1 MRWKF
6 EYFFFKK
13 CRSTAGALALIKR
26 RGNYSNHQVHT
37 DVFVN
42 SRVSPDNE
50 RTGGAIAVINDLLA
64 FDGGHCCCLAR
75 RNFRLFSTKFSAMA
89 DECDLFGSHRI
100 FLSNWLENLNL
111 SKISKFK
118 IWRRKQSRQMDNN
131 NSFYVCE
138 AFGQFITTDQLFCD
152 KRVIYNDFYAA
163 TRQMGK
169 TLSCKRRQMG
179 RVWGGRCAADFRP
192 SNIWM
197 GRRFSG
203 FIAVSF
209 VQNIDRSTQQLPFS
223 SLVGW
228 FREINWNIS
237 KFSWW
242 LTDLKSNDLD
252 LWF

>member
-1 MRWKF
+1 MEIF
-6 EYFFFKK
+6 IYIFKK
-13 CRSTAGALALIKR
+13 SRSTAGALALIKR

-118 IWRRKQSRQMDNN
+118 FGAANKVVKWTTTTRSMSVRHLANLSRRISCFVTSG
-131 NSFYVCE
+131 SFITIFIRPRGKWAKHWAVSGARWAECE
-138 AFGQFITTDQLFCD
+138 AVDALRIFGLQIFGWDGVSADLSPCHLSKTSTGQHSSFHFLHWSVDS
-152 KRVIYNDFYAA
+152 
-163 TRQMGK
+163 GK
-169 TLSCKRRQMG
+169 LTEIFRSL
-179 RVWGGRCAADFRP
+179 AD
-192 SNIWM
+192 
-197 GRRFSG
+197 
-203 FIAVSF
+203 
-209 VQNIDRSTQQLPFS
+209 D
-223 SLVGW
+223 
-228 FREINWNIS
+228 
-237 KFSWW
+237 
-242 LTDLKSNDLD
+242 
-252 LWF
+252 